1 MDEQNRPG
9 ACRLNNSQKGQAL
22 ISVVAGVSLVL
33 LSLVTALII
42 TQFSGKVIVRQLTY
56 QGQALNAAQA
66 GLTEGLSWF
75 RRQTVQ
81 PVQLFEPIQDLAAVP
96 QVNDTEDGN
105 CNSAFSNLAC
115 TGLVRTYQ
123 VSGPGNVWAR
133 YQLTRTKRAA
143 DPVTYSTNTTD
154 ITTNRGKAGVGV
166 VWQMESQGAIF
177 VRSNAAVA
185 YNVLPN
191 RVLARRTVRAEIQ
204 RLGLTRPAD
213 AAIVTNRSDAI
224 TLPQTD
230 IVIDGTTGQAIQWVN
245 VPAGGSPIGA
255 AYTAARP
262 NSMIKG
268 TTIGGVSATPNRFS
282 IPYVFGMT
290 QQELLNMANLN
301 SPTVAGLP
309 ANLPDM
315 SLIVLNDPANPNQNF
330 AFTSARPLTG
340 TGILVVLGNLIV
352 APNSNSIYNGLVY
365 VRGSVTLNVSSTIDG
380 MLIVD
385 SSGTVGR
392 TILVQGNGD
401 KATVRFDR
409 SMLDFIAQSMGS
421 YSISRSTYI
430 PCVSGQ
436 ICDE

>member
-1 MDEQNRPG
+1 
-9 ACRLNNSQKGQAL
+9 LNNSQKGQAL

-75 RRQTVQ
+75 TRQTVQ
-81 PVQLFEPIQDLAAVP
+81 PVQLFEPVQDLVAVP
-96 QVNDTEDGN
+96 QVNDTEDAN
-105 CNSAFSNLAC
+105 CNSAYSNLAC

-143 DPVTYSTNTTD
+143 DPVAYATNTTD
-154 ITTNRGKAGVGV
+154 ITSNRGKAGVGI
-166 VWQMESQGAIF
+166 VWQMESQGTIF
-177 VRSNAAVA
+177 VRSNPAVA

-191 RVLARRTVRAEIQ
+191 KVLARRTVRAEIQ

-224 TLPQTD
+224 NLPQTD
-230 IVIDGTTGQAIQWVN
+230 ILIDGTTGQAIQWVN
-245 VPAGGSPIGA
+245 TPAGGSPIGA

-268 TTIGGVSATPNRFS
+268 TTSAGISATPDHFS
-282 IPYVFGMT
+282 IPYIFGMT
-290 QQELLNMANLN
+290 QQELINQATLNAPN
-301 SPTVAGLP
+301 VASLP
-309 ANLPDM
+309 ATLPNM
-315 SLIVLNDPANPNQNF
+315 SLIVLNNPVNPNQNF
-330 AFTSARPLTG
+330 QFTAAQPLTG
-340 TGILVVLGNLIV
+340 TGILVVLGNLV
-352 APNSNSIYNGLVY
+352 LAPNSNSVYSGLVY
-365 VRGSVTLNVSSTIDG
+365 VRGTVTMNVSSTIDG

-385 SSGTVGR
+385 ASGSPGVR
-392 TILVQGNGD
+392 TILIQGNGD
-401 KATVRFDR
+401 KATVKFDR

-430 PCVSGQ
+430 PCVTGQ